1 MDKKHISIGFQHQNG
16 ADAWMITYA
25 KFQRTLFVHGSP
37 IPDWKDLIGLT
48 IVGKKRGFIMRLPT
62 LIFNRQVLR
71 LCKGILKAW
80 EQWVDETEQDKP
92 EINSGKEIPSHQK
105 KYGEQYEKIMKL

>member
-1 MDKKHISIGFQHQNG
+1 
-16 ADAWMITYA
+16 
-25 KFQRTLFVHGSP
+25 
-37 IPDWKDLIGLT
+37 
-48 IVGKKRGFIMRLPT
+48 MRLST
-62 LIFNRQVLR
+62 IIFHRQVLR